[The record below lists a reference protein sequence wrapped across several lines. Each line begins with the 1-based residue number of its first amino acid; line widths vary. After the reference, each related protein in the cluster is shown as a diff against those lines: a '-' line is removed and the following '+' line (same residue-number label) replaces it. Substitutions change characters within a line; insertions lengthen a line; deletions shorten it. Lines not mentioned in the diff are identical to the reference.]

1 MNTKKRNPQ
10 CAACGN
16 LNTQKWGSRNGLK
29 RYRCEQGHAFSI
41 DFRPKPKLLGA
52 YLAGPSVRNIAAESG
67 LKKSAIAE
75 HLKRELS
82 ALPQNELITKAYCTR
97 FGGVLC
103 VDGVYLRVRGHEMMP
118 FISGIDFITHDVPAG
133 IIDFAESGVAFERLF
148 NILKEVGYPL
158 RYVVADEAPALKPA
172 LRKVFPQAEVQLCQV
187 HVLRNIRKTLHVT
200 TKDESHLP
208 FFRNIQELFRMAGE
222 TNRRTFFLE
231 LTHSQSLK
239 DGEWE
244 ILKSIRSRWDDLFR
258 FESIRKEGLACP
270 RDNNLSEAYNQHF
283 QSRMSGIKGF
293 ETISS
298 AERFVNAWTIRR
310 RFTPFRACGEHFKHL
325 NGKTPFSQS
334 RNPDLPYPD
343 ILL

>member
-1 MNTKKRNPQ
+1 
-10 CAACGN
+10 
-16 LNTQKWGSRNGLK
+16 LK
-29 RYRCEQGHAFSI
+29 RYRCEQKHNFSV
-41 DFRPKPKLLGA
+41 DFRPKKKLLSS
-52 YLAGPSVRNIAAESG
+52 YLGGPSVRNIAAESD

-75 HLKRELS
+75 RLKREFA
-82 ALPQNELITKAYCTR
+82 ALPKNEDITKEYCTR

-103 VDGVYLRVRGHEMMP
+103 VDGVYLRIRGHEKMP
-118 FISGIDFITHDVPAG
+118 FVSGIDFVTHDVPAG
-133 IIDFAESGVAFERLF
+133 IIDFAESEVAFERLF
-148 NILKEVGYPL
+148 RMLRDIGYPL

-172 LRKVFPQAEVQLCQV
+172 LRKVFPHAEVQLCQV
-187 HVLRNIRKTLHVT
+187 HVLRNVKKALHVT
-200 TKDESHLP
+200 KQDETHLP

-231 LTHSQSLK
+231 LTHGPSLR
-239 DGEWE
+239 DGEGE
-244 ILKSIRSRWDDLFR
+244 VLKSILSRWDDLFR

-270 RDNNLSEAYNQHF
+270 KDNNLSEAYNQHF

-298 AERFVNAWTIRR
+298 AGRFVNAWMIRR
-310 RFTPFRACGEHFKHL
+310 RFTPFRACGKHFKHL
-325 NGKTPFSQS
+325 NGKTSFSQS